1 MTLAPETLVRHELI
15 GLSARVVDA
24 NNPDLIGIGG
34 RIVDETMRTLSIER
48 GRGRAATVAT
58 VPKAGATI
66 EFRLPSN
73 ATESEGD
80 EPNSNSDDNYV
91 TVDGR
96 RLIARPARRTETAGE
111 STWQSV

>member
-1 MTLAPETLVRHELI
+1 MTLAPETLVKHELI

-24 NNPDLIGIGG
+24 SNPDLIGIDG

-66 EFRLPSN
+66 EFRLPASQTPN
-73 ATESEGD
+73 ADTDADYE
-80 EPNSNSDDNYV
+80 YA